1 LILITTSDYLPKLG
15 GLTTFTRNL
24 EEVFNDLK
32 IPYEIFHWNSP
43 QDILSYDSEQLN
55 KYELII
61 NVHVMFCW
69 LMPHAQE
76 KMINFVHGSEVL
88 MTSPHLLKK
97 IFKQFQKK
105 KYFSLMEKSF
115 LNLFISR
122 ATRDKAEALGFSLD
136 HSRDVIFHNCVPMTE
151 AQFEKNTQACSKE
164 LIFTCIARNVPHKNL
179 SGSIEFCEN
188 IQELFGKPVRL
199 IVPKGNNLISSKIC
213 LEELSDEENET
224 RNEAYRKAHYN
235 LLLSLDHSKKGF
247 YEGFGLTVLEAGQF
261 GVPSI
266 VFKTGGLPEAVHHGQ
281 TGYVISSTDK
291 SELESIPTFKDEALY
306 QLIRFQCY
314 AHTIQDHS
322 LSEYKLFF
330 SRFLETRGAA

>member
-1 LILITTSDYLPKLG
+1 MILITTSDYLPKLG

-24 EEVFNDLK
+24 EEVFNEMK
-32 IPYEIFHWNSP
+32 ISYEIFHWNSP
-43 QDILSYDSEQLN
+43 QDILNFDSTRLD
-55 KYELII
+55 KYELVI

-88 MTSPHLLKK
+88 MTSPNLVKK
-97 IFKQFQKK
+97 IFKQIQKK

-115 LNLFISR
+115 LNVFISR
-122 ATRDKAEALGFSLD
+122 ATRDKTSAKGFTLD
-136 HSRDVIFHNCVPMTE
+136 HSRDVIFHNCVPMNG
-151 AQFEKNTQACSKE
+151 AQFEKQTQACSRE

-179 SGSIEFCEN
+179 AGSVDFCEKV
-188 IQELFGKPVRL
+188 QELFGKPVRL
-199 IVPKGNNLISSKIC
+199 VVPKGNNLFSSKISV
-213 LEELSDEENET
+213 EELRDEENET

-235 LLLSLDHSKKGF
+235 LLLSHDHSKKGF

-281 TGYVISSTDK
+281 TGYVISSTDREEIK
-291 SELESIPTFKDEALY
+291 SIPAFTDEALY
-306 QLIRFQCY
+306 QLLRFQCY
-314 AHTIQDHS
+314 AHTVQDHS

-330 SRFLETRGAA
+330 SRLLETRGAA